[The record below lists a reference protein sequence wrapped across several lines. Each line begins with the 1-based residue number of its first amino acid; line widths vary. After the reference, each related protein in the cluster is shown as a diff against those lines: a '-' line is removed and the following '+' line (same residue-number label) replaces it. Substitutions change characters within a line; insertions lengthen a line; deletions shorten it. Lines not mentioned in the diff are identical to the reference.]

1 MGNMGRVFEYIDN
14 GLTESEAYQAV
25 GEENHLRTP
34 LNKRIEMILE
44 SSENGCINIEFLTHR
59 LNDYE
64 FHKPN
69 IKQKDILV
77 SILKSPHLFSYINGL
92 VIDNRNEQFY
102 KIKNYHS
109 YLKNFLS
116 PFFNPADIQYI
127 VSFLLF
133 YKRLNDTG
141 PLLIDD
147 LDINNLYEFEKEIVF
162 DHLSNLQ
169 RKYNFNIDLVSDFIN
184 YMRNN
189 SSLDIRE
196 LFYHLKDIDTTQY
209 SIHEFGK
216 IYEYLIDKDTEH
228 NFTNKSMQ
236 KLMSKI
242 FVLDDHSSIL
252 TPFGGLGGLVAELLQ
267 VNESIYCN
275 YIDIN
280 QRTLQLGYMSLL
292 MYGHNNFGTNQID
305 ALSTFDQPGEYDY
318 VITELPL
325 ARKFTQKE
333 LHSDTIHWIKYYNEI
348 GNLKTKDS
356 ILYYIIYILTKLK
369 PNGKAIF
376 NVPSSFLFNTYGG
389 YKEIRKYLIQH
400 DLIEA
405 IINLPSGTMYH
416 SGISTALIILNKNK
430 SKDFQKIKVINAQL
444 IHQTKLR
451 NHESI
456 IDIDEV
462 LEGLQ
467 QETKNSYYLNTDYL
481 EKKDFRLDINIFGKE
496 INELEYLLIE
506 GKAKYL
512 KEIATIHRGKTFDK
526 NNINA
531 HGNVP
536 VVKIQNLHNDVVDI
550 FLKENDEF
558 DLIEDDKSST
568 IDQECILI
576 AAVGELIKPTI
587 FKPCEKLAKIYITS
601 NVFAILPKHN
611 ISIDYLYYQFYS
623 PLVFEQIKNAMA
635 GSIRTFLTIKSLS
648 DLIIPYVEI
657 MEQKSFVDIQRSV
670 IIAQQ
675 KAQLEAKLK
684 LIGYQ
689 EEVESKESDIVR
701 VLVHQLRATLSTI
714 GLEVDILKKIVTSN
728 EIGTLKNENLL
739 VVNDDDFE
747 NPTDYTL
754 EEISNKIGE
763 DAKKLQDS
771 LTIVNKVMSF
781 KLEKEE
787 FENTDLFEFFQ
798 HYIEEKKREI
808 GTKFNIIL
816 KGSRVNVDFNKNAIV
831 EMLDQLILNAEKHA
845 FIDDDEYTI
854 IFTIRP
860 NAEKQIV
867 TILYS
872 NNGKKFNITKD
883 DYIGA
888 FKKGQSSDGSG
899 IGGNYIY
906 RIIKA
911 HYGEIFIDEAANE
924 GFKFKIEIPLKH
936 VRTANNE

>member
-1 MGNMGRVFEYIDN
+1 MGNIGRVFEYIDN
-14 GLTESEAYQAV
+14 GLTEQEAYQAV

-34 LNKRIEMILE
+34 LNKRIEVILE
-44 SSENGCINIEFLTHR
+44 SSKNGCIDIELLTHR
-59 LNDYE
+59 LNDYR
-64 FHKPN
+64 FHKSN

-77 SILKSPHLFSYINGL
+77 SILKSPNLFSYINGS

-116 PFFNPADIQYI
+116 PFFNQADIQYI

-141 PLLIDD
+141 PLLVDD
-147 LDINNLYEFEKEIVF
+147 LDISNLYEFEKEIVF

-169 RKYNFNIDLVSDFIN
+169 RKYNFNVDLVGDFIN
-184 YMRNN
+184 YMQNIN
-189 SSLDIRE
+189 SLDVRE

-209 SIHEFGK
+209 SILEFGK

-242 FVLDDHSSIL
+242 FVLNDHSSIL
-252 TPFGGLGGLVAELLQ
+252 TPFGGLGGLVAELQ
-267 VNESIYCN
+267 QSNESIHCD

-292 MYGHNNFGTNQID
+292 MYRYDNVHIIQTD

-318 VITELPL
+318 IITELPL
-325 ARKFTQKE
+325 ARKFTQRE
-333 LHSDTIHWIKYYNEI
+333 LHSDTIHWIKYYNKI
-348 GNLKTKDS
+348 GDLKTKDS
-356 ILYYIIYILTKLK
+356 ILYYITYILAKLK

-389 YKEIRKYLIQH
+389 YKEIRKYLIQN

-416 SGISTALIILNKNK
+416 SGISTSLIILNKNK
-430 SKDFQKIKVINAQL
+430 SKDFQRIKVINAQL
-444 IHQTKLR
+444 LHQTKLR
-451 NHESI
+451 NKESI

-481 EKKDFRLDINIFGKE
+481 EKKEFRLDINIFGKE
-496 INELEYLLIE
+496 INELEYLLVE
-506 GKAKYL
+506 RKARHL

-526 NNINA
+526 NNINT
-531 HGNVP
+531 HGDIP
-536 VVKIQNLHNDVVDI
+536 VIKIQNLHNDVVDI
-550 FLKENDEF
+550 FLRETDEF

-587 FKPCEKLAKIYITS
+587 FRPNEKLPKIYITS

-611 ISIDYLYYQFYS
+611 INIDYLYYQLYS
-623 PLVFEQIKNAMA
+623 PLVSEQTKNAMA
-635 GSIRTFLTIKSLS
+635 GSIRTFLTIKSLG

-657 MEQKSFVDIQRSV
+657 TEQKSFVDIQRST

-689 EEVESKESDIVR
+689 EEIESKESDI
-701 VLVHQLRATLSTI
+701 LMTLTHQLRP
-714 GLEVDILKKIVTSN
+714 IL
-728 EIGTLKNENLL
+728 LKLYFEAENLK
-739 VVNDDDFE
+739 
-747 NPTDYTL
+747 
-754 EEISNKIGE
+754 EIIESNKIGSLI
-763 DAKKLQDS
+763 DNNIQMPSDPAAVKPIIMTLDNVADSIYLDSKKLHDS
-771 LTIVNKVMSF
+771 LDTVDKVMSF
-781 KLEKEE
+781 KLQDQD
-787 FENTDLFEFFQ
+787 FENNDLYGFFKNYIDNQKKEFFIVLHGQ
-798 HYIEEKKREI
+798 
-808 GTKFNIIL
+808 
-816 KGSRVNVDFNKNAIV
+816 SVMVDFNDKAFT
-831 EMLDQLILNAEKHA
+831 ELLDQLLLNAEKHA
-845 FIDDDEYTI
+845 FDENNQGKI
-854 IFTIRP
+854 EFTI
-860 NAEKQIV
+860 NENKKKQIA
-867 TILYS
+867 IIEYY
-872 NNGKKFNITKD
+872 NNGKKFNVSKET
-883 DYIGA
+883 YIGA
-888 FKKGQSSDGSG
+888 FQKSKMSKGSG

-911 HYGEIFIDEAANE
+911 HFGEIYLDNTNE
-924 GFKFKIEIPLKH
+924 DGFNFRIEIPLRH
-936 VRTANNE
+936 IQADNHE